1 MSTWRKVGCCLIAAV
16 AAFGSFADGE
26 EPVEPEIREGQLW
39 TYDASTRKLTEI
51 VEEGV
56 TPWVIHID
64 ASGAIDST
72 SVGANPVVDLRKA
85 TFPDGVP
92 DILTINHGQNI
103 FRERKTLETI
113 YLPDTCTQLKS
124 HTFYYSSKLANVYF
138 PQNPGGNFSAGAD
151 SSGGTF
157 RGTVVRE
164 AVLPRT
170 MKTVSGYMFRGV
182 WTLQRVELPDD
193 VTTMDNTAF
202 MECSGIKEVV
212 WHNWVTNVMNKTVSP
227 FPGVGNLTCR
237 HIVPGNNPDWARF
250 YWDPAKVTPWAKCT
264 EKERSDYFTRY
275 GEDATEPFG
284 ISTSGAAG
292 FNRGYIV
299 TDGTSCGVPFSATV
313 ADARTGSVTV
323 DPAPADGGFYPEGTQ
338 VRVTFTPNE
347 GYAFVRWEGTTDGI
361 DATSLEITVT
371 MNQMI
376 SLVAVSIAPTYVR
389 DGNSL
394 SDGVTKLSCTGE
406 DDAIVITGGVSVPST
421 LDLTKPVT
429 GGTITGIGASAFSST
444 KGMTQVVL
452 PATLAEI
459 GATAFPN
466 SVKEIVW
473 NGAPAAW
480 AASSFSALTAKKA
493 RFVVPEGDK
502 GWAEIVC
509 DATKVTQWSSLAV
522 ADKDA
527 YFAAFGTDAAQ
538 PAGLGVGGGVSGVW
552 IVHQKATGGI
562 SVADVPR
569 QFAGA
574 RPTPAVT
581 AEGAAIADVS
591 YEYVGGDAAGPAAV
605 VATVTAGDHAGEAVV
620 AYYTVATVSHSDTY
634 TWKTCA
640 DGEWENAANWQSA
653 SGDAGYPQM
662 PGDEVVL
669 PKFQSD
675 TSYAVT
681 ASYPF
686 WVKSLTI
693 GDVSGGTLGSCTAK
707 LIVSNGQDADHVEE
721 DLVVK
726 QGGILAQA
734 GNAATQ
740 NRNLYFKVGGDVVV
754 EEGGVISASGAGFSA
769 KGGTGGTGTMCTG
782 AAYAGWGYGNSKKP
796 YGSILRPTDWG
807 SSTCSTSGGGAIR
820 LDVAGD
826 VTVDG
831 VIEANGSD
839 SKDANYA
846 SCGGSV
852 WIECETISG
861 SGTVEAKEASR
872 SGTQSRADCNSSGGR
887 IAVYQ
892 RTGTDFTAFPASRF
906 VTSRTGNNA
915 AGTVYLESAETRDLY
930 IQGGPNSSVQRTVFP
945 MPDDGEDLSQYA
957 DLSIHVVGNAHLG
970 VCDLHPGAAVTVR
983 SVELTGNSLMTV
995 AAGAVLRVVEELDV
1009 TGAKSVTGG
1018 GFEFVGA
1025 ATATFL
1031 GASRITSFEGVVCT
1045 NAGKTIRFGTAAA
1058 DKLTVGAGKDL
1069 VLKGTE
1075 EAPVNLRSAEDG
1087 VAWQLALNAN
1097 PGVIDI
1103 LHVTVKDSDASTG
1116 APVLAISSEN
1126 VANNTNWG
1134 FSNPIEP
1141 GETITWTGAK
1151 DGKWD
1156 AAENWNPSRAPI
1168 ETDAVVI
1175 PAGAANYPTLPSGTY
1190 LFNTISVA
1198 SGAAFTLS
1206 GGCLLTV
1213 TNALTV
1219 AGSLAFTGAEELY
1232 LPGDANFTGGTVTK
1246 ASGKI
1251 HLTGTADQT
1260 VDFGGTSLFK
1270 VYCEKPSGDVSFG
1283 AHGFAADA
1291 FTCAASTPITF
1302 TFAAGATYTVPALAL
1317 SSVGA
1322 DRQITL
1328 ASSVPGTAWKLVTSV
1343 TDQSVSGVE
1352 AHDCDASEGATV
1364 MAGTKSVAADNCT
1377 NWDTVTSIAAW
1388 LGGSGDW
1395 TNPAKWSTGAVPGET
1410 ESVTVSAADGETL
1423 TVTVPADAAAH
1434 VKNLTV
1440 LAGTGGKATFVANGA
1455 LTVEGDVEIRANG
1468 VIELNRFD
1476 DAGDAPNVVKGDF
1489 VIRSGGVLSHTGPN
1503 DTEARKLHLMVLG
1516 DMTVD
1521 EGGTVDVERK
1531 GYTVN
1536 HGPGYVR
1543 CGPMH
1548 GATATKYCNNGS
1560 WTAAKHCYGSIR
1572 RPVSYGSGSGGNA
1585 GVGEGGGV
1593 ANLQVAGNLVLNG
1606 AIKASGVKS
1615 SSFPGAGGSVFIR
1628 CGALS
1633 GSGPIS
1639 AAGEKS
1645 SGDGGCVSSG
1655 GRIAIHQ
1662 SGATDLSAF
1671 TGKVT
1676 TMYAGDYNS
1685 ACGTIYYEFAGD
1697 PANEGT
1703 LVVDNG
1709 GYSRGRNQS
1718 WDGDVYPH
1726 TVFGAFVEDV
1736 GIPFGEIVVTN
1747 KGSLMVDAG
1756 IPIRVTRKL
1765 AVSSNSE
1772 ILSSVIDFTG
1782 ADEAVFVGA
1791 GRCAIDALVCTN
1803 AGKTVRI
1810 GTGTNDKPVIAA
1822 GKSFVICGDAEHPVS
1837 LLPLDGEAKWQI
1849 DVDAN
1854 ASVDVRCVAVS
1865 NSTSVSASINAVNSH
1880 DLGGNEKWAFIAE
1893 IVPGEEIVWTGAKST
1908 DWMDP
1913 QNWDRGRNPVV
1924 TDTILVNALGDTGNY
1939 PTLGSG
1945 IFAFEQITV
1954 ASGASFT
1961 LDGCDLT
1968 ISNKLTVAGT
1978 LVFAGA
1984 ERLRLV
1990 RDADFTGG
1998 QVVKGGSTVS
2008 LEGED
2013 AQIVDFA
2020 GCALRYL
2027 NIAKNGGTVAFTG
2040 GFAADILRC
2049 CPSGALALEFSDG
2062 VAIRAN
2068 DLYLNAVGTPLT
2080 LAGNGWN
2087 LWATEDRQAVA
2098 NVKVSGCTATG
2109 ATIYAGKSS
2118 TDEGGNSGWD
2128 FDTAT
2133 GVWLGGSGSWTDTSH
2148 WAGGQVPTAAVRV
2161 KLAVGENEKVTITVP
2176 ANNAVEV
2183 KALTLSGNAGGCA
2196 TVVANSPMTFESVDL
2211 CENGVL
2217 ELNCYDDDGEAPNVV
2232 SGDVRVRNGGRITH
2246 TGPANAENAKV
2257 HLKVLGGVTVEEGGS
2272 IDANAKGYAKAKG
2285 PGSTGDQCKGA
2296 AHAGWGYNNVAQP
2309 YGSAFRPVTWGSG
2322 NSGAPGGGAVHL
2334 VVAGTLTV
2342 DGCVSAE
2349 GGASSPYAGA
2359 GGSVWLEC
2367 ARLVGSGV
2375 LSVTEGRRD
2384 TAIRYNIEDC
2394 TSSGGRIAVYQT
2406 AAKDFSAFPVSQMH
2420 TSWLGYN
2427 AAGTIWL
2434 QSVDPM
2440 SFCELHVELGNW
2452 AIYDTTRKTELVTAD
2467 DLARMDAYRHVKIF
2481 VTGVPY
2487 ASVSYD
2493 VTVRDL
2499 VLRASDAAGKKVP
2512 HLELNGKTLKIR
2524 SMKHVNGRK
2533 WFKGYEAAIESGH
2546 VVLGGTALN
2555 PGKIEWI
2562 GGATGMMLM
2571 VK

>member
-1 MSTWRKVGCCLIAAV
+1 MSTWRKVCCCLAAG
-16 AAFGSFADGE
+16 AGLAFGAFADG
-26 EPVEPEIREGQLW
+26 EPEIREGQLW
-39 TYDASTRKLTEI
+39 TYDASTTKLTEI

-56 TPWVIHID
+56 TPWAFTLNAAGVIT
-64 ASGAIDST
+64 AKTSGANT
-72 SVGANPVVDLRKA
+72 VVDLRTA
-85 TFPDGVP
+85 TLPDNAPAIVMI
-92 DILTINHGQNI
+92 DDTNWKV
-103 FRERKTLETI
+103 RTDSTCKTLFLPET
-113 YLPDTCTQLKS
+113 LTNLTG
-124 HTFYYSSKLANVYF
+124 HVFYK
-138 PQNPGGNFSAGAD
+138 
-151 SSGGTF
+151 
-157 RGTVVRE
+157 
-164 AVLPRT
+164 
-170 MKTVSGYMFRGV
+170 
-182 WTLQRVELPDD
+182 WTALQRVEFPVDATEFSLVGGASGMFNSSQVTNIVLPQALKSIPGGQFREMPKLKYVRLPDNLEVLGDDTFYCDASLTTVEPMFPKTLTYYGGEVFRGVGPVGGD
-193 VTTMDNTAF
+193 VELGF
-202 MECSGIKEVV
+202 G
-212 WHNWVTNVMNKTVSP
+212 TNGVDHTPIMVRRSASLGRGFWGCNNITSVR
-227 FPGVGNLTCR
+227 FGPGVGELYFYDFLDCGKLTYIEVGCNVTNLTTSFSPKNVLKK
-237 HIVPGNNPDWARF
+237 IVFKRTEDFSLKYIDGNQAGFVNCTALTEVQFAGWCEYPESGTECPFRGWGAKQARF
-250 YWDPAKVTPWAKCT
+250 LVPLGNAKWQTYFRDSSKVTPWADV
-264 EKERSDYFTRY
+264 SDSDQKAYYTKF
-275 GEDATEPFG
+275 GADATQPVG
-284 ISTSGAAG
+284 LSVAVANGLNSTW
-292 FNRGYIV
+292 IV
-299 TDGTSCGVPFSATV
+299 
-313 ADARTGSVTV
+313 
-323 DPAPADGGFYPEGTQ
+323 PAPSEASFTLGTLSTQAMGSEPAPEVFAADG
-338 VRVTFTPNE
+338 
-347 GYAFVRWEGTTDGI
+347 
-361 DATSLEITVT
+361 
-371 MNQMI
+371 
-376 SLVAVSIAPTYVR
+376 
-389 DGNSL
+389 
-394 SDGVTKLSCTGE
+394 TKLSADDFDYAYAGKDEAGVAVVTVTGKTGTAYAGQSASITYVVSSRTQPATFTWTACASGNFE
-406 DDAIVITGGVSVPST
+406 DDAKWTVSTGDVGH
-421 LDLTKPVT
+421 
-429 GGTITGIGASAFSST
+429 
-444 KGMTQVVL
+444 
-452 PATLAEI
+452 
-459 GATAFPN
+459 
-466 SVKEIVW
+466 
-473 NGAPAAW
+473 
-480 AASSFSALTAKKA
+480 
-493 RFVVPEGDK
+493 PE
-502 GWAEIVC
+502 
-509 DATKVTQWSSLAV
+509 L
-522 ADKDA
+522 
-527 YFAAFGTDAAQ
+527 
-538 PAGLGVGGGVSGVW
+538 
-552 IVHQKATGGI
+552 
-562 SVADVPR
+562 
-569 QFAGA
+569 
-574 RPTPAVT
+574 
-581 AEGAAIADVS
+581 
-591 YEYVGGDAAGPAAV
+591 
-605 VATVTAGDHAGEAVV
+605 AGDVV
-620 AYYTVATVSHSDTY
+620 I
-634 TWKTCA
+634 
-640 DGEWENAANWQSA
+640 
-653 SGDAGYPQM
+653 
-662 PGDEVVL
+662 L

-675 TSYAVT
+675 TDYTVT
-681 ASYPF
+681 VSYPF

-740 NRNLYFKVGGDVVV
+740 NRNLYFKVGGNVVV
-754 EEGGVISASGAGFSA
+754 EAGGVISASGAGFSA
-769 KGGTGGTGTMCTG
+769 KSGPGGTGAMCTG
-782 AAYAGWGYGNSKKP
+782 AAYAGWGYGNSKNP
-796 YGSILRPTDWG
+796 YGSILHPTDWG

-826 VTVDG
+826 VTVNG
-831 VIEANGSD
+831 IIEANGSD
-839 SKDANYA
+839 SKDDNYA
-846 SCGGSV
+846 SCGGSI
-852 WIECETISG
+852 WIDCETISG
-861 SGTVEAKEASR
+861 SGTIEAKEASR
-872 SGTQSRADCNSSGGR
+872 SGTQTRADCNSSGGR
-887 IAVYQ
+887 IAIYQ
-892 RTGTDFTAFPASRF
+892 RTGTDFTTFPASQF

-915 AGTVYLESAETRDLY
+915 AGTVYLESAGTRDLY

-945 MPDDGEDLSQYA
+945 MPDDGGDLTQYA
-957 DLSIHVVGNAHLG
+957 DLAIHVIGNAHLG

-1018 GFEFVGA
+1018 GFEFVGEG
-1025 ATATFL
+1025 TATVL
-1031 GASRITSFEGVVCT
+1031 GASKITSFESVVCT
-1045 NAGKTIRFGTAAA
+1045 NAGKTIKFGTTAA

-1075 EAPVNLRSAEDG
+1075 EAPVNLCSVEDG
-1087 VAWQLALNAN
+1087 VAWQLAMNPN
-1097 PGVIDI
+1097 PGVVEIE
-1103 LHVTVKDSDASTG
+1103 HVAVKDSDASSG
-1116 APVLAISSEN
+1116 APMLAISSQN
-1126 VANNTNWG
+1126 LGNNANWG
-1134 FSNPIEP
+1134 FSDPIVP
-1141 GETITWTGAK
+1141 GETITWAGAQS
-1151 DGKWD
+1151 GKWD
-1156 AAENWNPSRAPI
+1156 AIENWDLGRAPV
-1168 ETDAVVI
+1168 ETDRIVI
-1175 PAGAANYPTLPSGTY
+1175 PSGAVNYPTLPSGTY

-1232 LPGDANFTGGTVTK
+1232 LSGEANFIGGTVTK

-1251 HLTGTADQT
+1251 HLTGTSDQT

-1270 VYCEKPSGDVSFG
+1270 VYCEKPSGDVLFG
-1283 AHGFAADA
+1283 AHGFTADA
-1291 FTCAASTPITF
+1291 FTCAASTPINF

-1317 SSVGA
+1317 SSIGA

-1328 ASSVPGTAWKLVTSV
+1328 ASSEPGTAWKLVTSV
-1343 TDQSVSGVE
+1343 SDQSVSGVE

-1364 MAGTKSVAADNCT
+1364 MAGTKSVATDNCT

-1423 TVTVPADAAAH
+1423 TVTVPANTAAH

-1440 LAGTGGKATFVANGA
+1440 LAGAGGKMTFVANGT
-1455 LTVEGDVEIRANG
+1455 LTAEGDVEIRANG
-1468 VIELNRFD
+1468 VIELNCFN

-1593 ANLQVAGNLVLNG
+1593 ANLQVAGDLVLNG
-1606 AIKASGVKS
+1606 AIKASGVRS
-1615 SSFPGAGGSVFIR
+1615 SNFPGAGGSVFIR

-1645 SGDGGCVSSG
+1645 SGDGNCVSSG
-1655 GRIAIHQ
+1655 GRIAIYQ

-1676 TMYAGDYNS
+1676 TMYAGSYNS

-1703 LVVDNG
+1703 LIVDNG
-1709 GYSRGRNQS
+1709 GYDRGRNQS

-1747 KGSLMVDAG
+1747 KGSLMTDAG

-1803 AGKTVRI
+1803 AGKTVRF

-1837 LLPLDGEAKWQI
+1837 LLPLEGAEKWQI

-1913 QNWDRGRNPVV
+1913 QNWDRGRNPVL
-1924 TDTILVNALGDTGNY
+1924 TDTILINALGDGANY
-1939 PTLGSG
+1939 PTLGGG

-2008 LEGED
+2008 LEGD
-2013 AQIVDFA
+2013 DSQIVDF
-2020 GCALRYL
+2020 GGVSLRYL

-2049 CPSGALALEFSDG
+2049 CPSGELALAFSDG
-2062 VAIRAN
+2062 VTVRAN

-2080 LAGNGWN
+2080 LSGNSWN

-2118 TDEGGNSGWD
+2118 TDEGQNSGWD

-2217 ELNCYDDDGEAPNVV
+2217 ELNCYDDAGEAPNVV
-2232 SGDVRVRNGGRITH
+2232 TGDVLVRSGGRLTH
-2246 TGPANAENAKV
+2246 TGPASAENAKL
-2257 HLKVLGGVTVEEGGS
+2257 HLAVLGDVTVEEGGS
-2272 IDANAKGYAKAKG
+2272 IDADAKGYIKAAG
-2285 PGSTGDQCKGA
+2285 PGSTGTQCVGA
-2296 AHAGWGYNNVAQP
+2296 AHAGWGYNNGKEP
-2309 YGSAFRPVTWGSG
+2309 YGSAVRPVTWGSG
-2322 NSGAPGGGAVHL
+2322 NSSGTGGGAVHL

-2342 DGCVSAE
+2342 NGRLSADG
-2349 GGASSPYAGA
+2349 GTSSPYAGA
-2359 GGSVWLEC
+2359 GGSVWIEC
-2367 ARLVGSGV
+2367 GRLVGAGV
-2375 LSVTEGRRD
+2375 LSVTEGHRKSD
-2384 TAIRYNIEDC
+2384 TSNKEDC
-2394 TSSGGRIAVYQT
+2394 TSSGGRMAVYQT
-2406 AAKDFSAFPVSQMH
+2406 AANDFSAFPISQMH

-2434 QSVDPM
+2434 QGANPWA
-2440 SFCELHVELGNW
+2440 FCELHVELGSW
-2452 AIYDTTRKTELVTAD
+2452 AVSGTSRKTELVTAD
-2467 DLARMDAYRHVKIF
+2467 DADRAEAYKLVKVF
-2481 VTGVPY
+2481 VTGTPS
-2487 ASVSYD
+2487 ANVSRD
-2493 VTVRDL
+2493 MTVRDL
-2499 VLRASDAAGKKVP
+2499 ILKASDAAGKNVP
-2512 HLELNGKTLKIR
+2512 HVYMNGHT
-2524 SMKHVNGRK
+2524 MKVRALRHKNGHK
-2533 WFKGYEAAIESGH
+2533 WFKSYDEAVESGDI
-2546 VVLGGTALN
+2546 VLGGTTLN
-2555 PGKIEWI
+2555 PGKIVWTGTAT
-2562 GGATGMMLM
+2562 GGALI
-2571 VK
+2571 VR